1 MNQSELNE
9 AYSNAVK
16 SHKENP
22 TDESLAEV
30 LRTARAA
37 SPWLNDE
44 VEEGIYEADTF
55 RDHDPVEQIYH
66 DYEVWDRHHR

>member
-9 AYSNAVK
+9 AYSKAVK

-30 LRTARAA
+30 LRTAKAA
-37 SPWLNDE
+37 ATWIKDD
-44 VEEGIYEADTF
+44 VVEGIYEADTF
-55 RDHDPVEQIYH
+55 RDHNTVEQIYH